1 MRLTAVST
9 ADRLLPAAIGLR
21 LRPVAEKID
30 NMLFGRDNAAVAQRI
45 TVFAFLVRVL
55 SAAIAL
61 ISQVILARIMG
72 MFEYGI
78 FVLVW
83 TAMVIAGNITCFG
96 FQVSVIRYVPQY
108 REQGDM
114 DRLRGVIYA
123 SRMIVFIISTV
134 LAVAGIS
141 FVDTFADKM
150 PVYYIAPFLLGM
162 VLLPMIAL
170 GDYVAGLSRAQG
182 WAMLSLLP
190 VYIVRPVLI
199 LFFVVGAFWA
209 GYAPTAINA
218 LIASIV
224 ACYLAT
230 LSALVQAIRYTPA
243 EHKTGP
249 RAFEMKT
256 WFAVSL
262 PIFLV
267 EGFYFTMT
275 NADVLMVG
283 AYMKPEQVAV
293 YFAAVKILAL
303 VHFVNFA
310 VRAGAAQRFSTLL
323 HSSDKTELSKF
334 ARQTVHWMFW
344 PSLFMAI
351 VMVAL
356 GDDLLRLFGGEFAD
370 GLKLMGVL
378 ALGIV
383 IRAAVGPCE
392 SVLTMTGQERICAL
406 AYGVA
411 LGVNLSLNVFLIPI
425 YGLIGAAIATAFAM
439 AVEALMLSIIVK
451 RRLGFAMFVLA
462 PSSKPGTK
470 G

>member
-1 MRLTAVST
+1 MSE
-9 ADRLLPAAIGLR
+9 R
-21 LRPVAEKID
+21 LRPIAEKVDTI
-30 NMLFGRDNAAVAQRI
+30 LFGRDNAAVAQRI

-61 ISQVILARIMG
+61 ISQVILARMMG

-78 FVLVW
+78 FVFVW
-83 TAMVIAGNITCFG
+83 TAMIIAGNITCFG
-96 FQVSVIRYVPQY
+96 FQVSVIRFVPQY

-114 DRLRGVIYA
+114 DRLRGVVYA

-134 LAVAGIS
+134 LAVAGLS
-141 FVDTFADKM
+141 FVQAFADKM

-162 VLLPMIAL
+162 VLVPMIAL
-170 GDYVAGLSRAQG
+170 GDYVAGLSRSQG

-190 VYIVRPVLI
+190 VFIVRPVLI
-199 LFFVVGAFWA
+199 LVLVVGAIWA

-230 LSALVQAIRYTPA
+230 LGALVQAIRFTPV
-243 EHKTGP
+243 EQKIGT
-249 RAFEMKT
+249 RTFDMKT
-256 WFAVSL
+256 WFVVSL

-283 AYMKPEQVAV
+283 AYMEPEKVAV

-323 HSSDKTELSKF
+323 HSSNGTELSNF
-334 ARQTVHWMFW
+334 ARQTVQWMFW
-344 PSLFMAI
+344 PSLFLAI
-351 VMVAL
+351 IMVAL

-370 GLKLMGVL
+370 GHQLMGIL
-378 ALGIV
+378 AVGIV

-392 SVLTMTGQERICAL
+392 SVLTMTGQERICAV
-406 AYGVA
+406 AYSVA
-411 LGVNLSLNVFLIPI
+411 LGVNLTLNVFLIPT
-425 YGLIGAAIATAFAM
+425 YGLIGAALATALAM
-439 AVEALMLSIIVK
+439 TVEALMLSAIV
-451 RRLGFAMFVLA
+451 RWRLGFTMFVFA
-462 PSSKPGTK
+462 PKSNPVTK
-470 G
+470 A